1 MIDYGKCNNFCHCVA
16 LPIDQRSCMY
26 TINPEAALSPVEI
39 AQGQLDAYNARDID
53 QFARH
58 FSATVKSYRMPSLT
72 PIINGKDE
80 LIAFYQAE
88 RFVHANLHAQLLDR
102 IVLGNK
108 IFDHERITGL
118 SAEPIEVVAV
128 FEVVDGLI
136 ETIWGFS

>member
-1 MIDYGKCNNFCHCVA
+1 
-16 LPIDQRSCMY
+16 MY

-53 QFARH
+53 QFARY
-58 FSATVKSYRMPSLT
+58 FSDTVKSYRMPSLT

-80 LIAFYQAE
+80 LIAFYQSE

-118 SAEPIEVVAV
+118 SPEPMEVVAV